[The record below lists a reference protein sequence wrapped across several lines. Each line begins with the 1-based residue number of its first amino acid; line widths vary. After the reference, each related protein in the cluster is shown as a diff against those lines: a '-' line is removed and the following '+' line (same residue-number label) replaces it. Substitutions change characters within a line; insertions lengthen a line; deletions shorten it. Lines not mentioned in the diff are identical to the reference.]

1 MGGLEGG
8 AAASSGPREKME
20 SLETFLVA
28 ESLDWQPQVNSKV
41 ALVNSESVLMSW
53 FANRMGSSKSSVELE
68 RGLHV
73 CAVVAGTNK
82 DFGKVFVD
90 VVTVPKTVELVHKHK
105 NDGAIQKKLMFLISL
120 LASDET
126 LRENLCE
133 GGMGE
138 AVLAVMNR
146 HFTSNVTVL
155 ERSTLALSK
164 LTAASLDVKLRIA
177 AAGGLRILAEVLKV
191 HGDSQALVRTS
202 AHAIRNL
209 TLNCPENV
217 LLSKQLGIPKL
228 LLLRTS
234 GASEATRI
242 QLLLTLGHITRCDEE
257 LQKQFGNDVDYCV
270 PIAKIVKDAPDSEKL
285 SELSVEML
293 SVVANGRNEEIL
305 NMLGESAFIS
315 VLLKRQDQFSD
326 NVNLNYQV
334 CKVLRG
340 MAFTRVNRELLRR
353 QGGIGKTIE
362 VMHNFS
368 HEVDVVE
375 QCLCVLSNACY
386 RSVENQEC
394 LGKSS
399 GIQETLRAM
408 EIHRDKVQIQ
418 DRGCRALRNFAD
430 SCEYNIRLEGTA
442 GAVEGLVLAMLSFP
456 ESQEVNEQAVAALLN
471 ITKHE
476 KNFLVMVEK
485 DVVDIVRKAR
495 QVRIFF

>member
-270 PIAKIVKDAPDSEKL
+270 VSG
-285 SELSVEML
+285 
-293 SVVANGRNEEIL
+293 AN
-305 NMLGESAFIS
+305 SAFRGRQRS
-315 VLLKRQDQFSD
+315 QKR
-326 NVNLNYQV
+326 N
-334 CKVLRG
+334 
-340 MAFTRVNRELLRR
+340 
-353 QGGIGKTIE
+353 
-362 VMHNFS
+362 
-368 HEVDVVE
+368 
-375 QCLCVLSNACY
+375 
-386 RSVENQEC
+386 
-394 LGKSS
+394 
-399 GIQETLRAM
+399 
-408 EIHRDKVQIQ
+408 
-418 DRGCRALRNFAD
+418 
-430 SCEYNIRLEGTA
+430 
-442 GAVEGLVLAMLSFP
+442 
-456 ESQEVNEQAVAALLN
+456 
-471 ITKHE
+471 
-476 KNFLVMVEK
+476 
-485 DVVDIVRKAR
+485 
-495 QVRIFF
+495 